1 MAGGRECGD
10 KAGSTDECTSTTH
23 VDMSVEMQSL
33 LSKDLDGQE
42 CQGTSNWLGGDDG
55 SRQDWDDWRCLWK
68 SEKIVG
74 TTNIRHLT

>member
-42 CQGTSNWLGGDDG
+42 CQGTSN
-55 SRQDWDDWRCLWK
+55 
-68 SEKIVG
+68 
-74 TTNIRHLT
+74 